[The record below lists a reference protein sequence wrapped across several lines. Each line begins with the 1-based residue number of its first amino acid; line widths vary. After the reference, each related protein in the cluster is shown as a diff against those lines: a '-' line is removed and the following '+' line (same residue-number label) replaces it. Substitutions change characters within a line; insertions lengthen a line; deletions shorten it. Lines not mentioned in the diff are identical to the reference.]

1 MVYNSRNL
9 EALFD
14 LVRQQTHTSIHAGRT
29 LTSISPEAL
38 TFLLISAP
46 LKNMSDFSYMLT
58 CQWKLGMFNGV
69 QDDLRYLEIFTQI

>member
-14 LVRQQTHTSIHAGRT
+14 LVGQQTHTSIQAGRT

-46 LKNMSDFSYMLT
+46 LKNMSDFSYITHLSVTSCSLVSGSWACLMVY
-58 CQWKLGMFNGV
+58 KM
-69 QDDLRYLEIFTQI
+69 I